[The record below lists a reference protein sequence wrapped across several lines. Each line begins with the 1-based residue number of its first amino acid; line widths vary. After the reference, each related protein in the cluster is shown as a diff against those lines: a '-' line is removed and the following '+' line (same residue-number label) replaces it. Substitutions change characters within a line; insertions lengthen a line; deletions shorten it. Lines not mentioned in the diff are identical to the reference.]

1 MSHHDLDYAGRRLQ
15 LVGSRV
21 VEPEQSGH
29 RVVPTQHHPHHDPHA
44 RENSEDLNG
53 EKGSRDSPKFL
64 KTHAATNF
72 ELFYDL
78 WFVANLNVFTSIHDI
93 SDLEKFNS
101 FIGYI
106 VLLWTTWLLT
116 TLYDVRFTADSVW
129 ERCCKAVHLGVMIG
143 FAEIGTN
150 FDPNDQIVSVFRTM
164 SLFLAV
170 SRFMLALQYGVV
182 TFQIR
187 KYADGKRPMFL
198 TAFLHLCAAA
208 IYFGV
213 SFRYDLGKSSRVF
226 LVWYIGGVV
235 EATLH
240 LSISQMSHVL
250 TFIGTHLGERLNL
263 LTLVILGEGCII
275 LAKSITLLVK
285 DTFLKDSTYTLWSS
299 TLIGL
304 VAAGTALIYIIFQ
317 LYFDWMHEDTS
328 MSKRHQVLWTSL
340 HLPFHIALVLLL
352 EAASQFVVWARIV
365 ESTNSVLRLV
375 INVKIPDDSSSEEIS
390 ETFADIVEPFL
401 EKYPPLDVLETLKSV
416 NETLA
421 DIASIPNSFWSED
434 SQDNDPVRQRFLN
447 DLYELINTM
456 LNAIYNAFD
465 IEPPESAE
473 TTPGSEYW
481 QSQVAIAAARRFI
494 LVYIYAFACA
504 GIVLLFLTIMHVIS
518 KRKGWSPFNIFRTA
532 ICIALSIF
540 LALLTIIVAD
550 QDAVL
555 NNESKTD
562 FLRSPWMLPTITLTY
577 FVVLILTH
585 LPHPS
590 GFCMGNFR
598 RGTYKEVELA
608 RDPKESH
615 ALEDMSKKNRPIAD
629 FEDRR
634 TGYSPRDRSMR
645 SPPLPR
651 YEENQGRPLMSDPH
665 SPHRSQHRQS
675 RDGGSHER
683 RRQRRESRESSG
695 RE

>member
-1 MSHHDLDYAGRRLQ
+1 MTLHDLDYAGRRLQ

-21 VEPEQSGH
+21 VEPEKSGPGS
-29 RVVPTQHHPHHDPHA
+29 RVIPTHQHHHHHSRTHSEEFEDS
-44 RENSEDLNG
+44 NS
-53 EKGSRDSPKFL
+53 EKGSRDTPKFL
-64 KTHAATNF
+64 KTEAASNF

-78 WFVANLNVFTSIHDI
+78 WFVANLNTFTSIHDI
-93 SDLEKFNS
+93 SDIEKFSS
-101 FIGYI
+101 FIGYM

-150 FDPNDQIVSVFRTM
+150 FDPNNQIVSVFRTM

-170 SRFMLALQYGVV
+170 SRLVLFLQYGLVA
-182 TFQIR
+182 FQIR
-187 KYADGKRPMFL
+187 KYADGPRPMFF

-235 EATLH
+235 EMSLH
-240 LSISQMSHVL
+240 LSLSQLSHVL
-250 TFIGTHLGERLNL
+250 TFLGTHLGERLNL

-285 DTFLKDSTYTLWSS
+285 DTFVKNASYTMWSG

-304 VAAGTALIYIIFQ
+304 VTAGTALIYIIFQ
-317 LYFDWMHEDTS
+317 LYFDWMHDEHS
-328 MSKRHQVLWTSL
+328 MSKRHQVWWTSL

-352 EAASQFVVWARIV
+352 EGTSQFVVWARII
-365 ESTNSVLRLV
+365 ESTNAAIAKVLETV
-375 INVKIPDDSSSEEIS
+375 SKITDDYTSEEVVDLIGG
-390 ETFADIVEPFL
+390 VVKPFL
-401 EKYPPLDVLETLKSV
+401 KQYQPVDVLETWKSV
-416 NETLA
+416 NETLEHIA
-421 DIASIPNSFWSED
+421 DIPDSFWS
-434 SQDNDPVRQRFLN
+434 SDPAPDDPTLVHYES
-447 DLYELINTM
+447 DLVDLINTM
-456 LNAIYNAFD
+456 INAVYNAFG
-465 IEPPESAE
+465 IEAPESVE
-473 TTPGSEYW
+473 NSTQSEHW
-481 QSQVAIAAARRFI
+481 QSRAAVATVSRFI
-494 LVYIYAFACA
+494 LVYLYAFACA

-532 ICIALSIF
+532 ICICISVI
-540 LALLTIIVAD
+540 LALLTIIAANK
-550 QDAVL
+550 DAVL
-555 NNESKTD
+555 RQEARTA
-562 FLRSPWMLPTITLTY
+562 FFASPWMLPTIAISY
-577 FVVLILTH
+577 FLVLVMTH

-598 RGTYKEVELA
+598 RGAYKEVEVA

-615 ALEDMSKKNRPIAD
+615 ALTAMSRKNQRIAD

-634 TGYSPRDRSMR
+634 TGYSSGYPDTISPPRPGYDEHAAMPPSGSERRSTRSRDTRSRDRR
-645 SPPLPR
+645 SR
-651 YEENQGRPLMSDPH
+651 DTGS
-665 SPHRSQHRQS
+665 RSQ
-675 RDGGSHER
+675 R
-683 RRQRRESRESSG
+683 RR
-695 RE
+695 